1 MTSVAFSEPQT
12 INCKPSTRNT
22 LRRLKNEKP
31 LRSSRTAAAEGFK
44 SVEILLRG
52 LFNLLNLR
60 NLFRGYCNYF
70 PAMVETSCIHITYT
84 NGPIADVGT
93 FAVLVSE
100 SISNKIAAFLY
111 VRDHI
116 TYLNYSSTTTAFEII
131 SLAWSRL
138 SILAWTFAHLFISLS
153 LILAGLSCIRS
164 SMASFKPS

>member
-100 SISNKIAAFLY
+100 PVSNKIAAFLY

-116 TYLNYSSTTTAFEII
+116 TYLNYSSTTTVFERI
-131 SLAWSRL
+131 SLAWARL
-138 SILAWTFAHLFISLS
+138 SILA
-153 LILAGLSCIRS
+153 
-164 SMASFKPS
+164 